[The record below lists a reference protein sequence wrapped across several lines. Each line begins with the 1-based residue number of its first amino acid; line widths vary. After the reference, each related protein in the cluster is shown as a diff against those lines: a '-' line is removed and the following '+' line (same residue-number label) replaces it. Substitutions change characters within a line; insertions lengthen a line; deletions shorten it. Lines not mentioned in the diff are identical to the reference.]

1 MALQNLTTSKILIVE
16 EQALALN
23 YIRHSL
29 ERLDYHNVR
38 FAESAPIA
46 KEICQTDSFDL
57 IICSFD
63 LSKKQDGYQLYE
75 ELKAKRIIKNVTGFI
90 FVSAETSGAL
100 VHSVLE
106 LQPDDFLVKPF
117 TINDLKSRIE
127 RVLKRKRG
135 LKKILTLIDDGN
147 DSKAVKVIDVELDKN
162 ASAQAPLLL
171 RLKGDALLRLKR
183 FDEAKQFFKSALDL
197 QKFTWAKIGLI
208 EALIGNNEHVLAH
221 RMLKALLEK
230 SETRLMALDLLGHLE
245 ITLNKYDQ
253 AQEFLSQASEM
264 APRNI
269 ERQKSL
275 SRVAQMNH
283 DYERSY
289 LAQKDIA
296 TYAKNSI
303 HDSPE
308 IYLNA
313 VRAGIDFALSTD
325 QSEQITRIARQTQ
338 QYLQDLKNQFP
349 NADNQAQ
356 IDVLNARM
364 HYLKDE
370 NQKAKK
376 LIEQLED
383 EPFIRSVDSS
393 LDKAKA
399 LHELGFHHKAQ
410 ALFTQ
415 IIAHCDKHA
424 KTTDPTTVKYL
435 QQQQNERKE
444 ITMGPR
450 ELNNHAVNQFN
461 RGQIEVA
468 VEAFTQAFRIMPKN
482 ASIALNL
489 LQCLVDSCGKKGQTF
504 NSNLAGRCVKTLK
517 EAKLEPDQDNRFKT
531 MLAKLKEMGLT
542 INQE

>member
-1 MALQNLTTSKILIVE
+1 MALVNLTSSKILIVE
-16 EQALALN
+16 EQPLALN
-23 YIRHSL
+23 YIKHSL
-29 ERLDYHNVR
+29 ERLDYQNVR

-46 KEICQTDSFDL
+46 KEICQVETFDL

-75 ELKAKRIIKNVTGFI
+75 ELKAKRLVRNITGFI

-117 TINDLKSRIE
+117 TINELKARIE
-127 RVLKRKRG
+127 RVLKRKRA
-135 LKKILTLIDDGN
+135 LKKVLTLIDDGN
-147 DSKAVKVIDVELDKN
+147 DSKALKFINSELDKN
-162 ASAQAPLLL
+162 DQAHTPLLL
-171 RLKGDALLRLKR
+171 RLKGDALIRLKQYE
-183 FDEAKQFFKSALDL
+183 EAKQFFKSALEL

-208 EALIGNNEHVLAH
+208 EALIANNEHVLAH
-221 RMLKALLEK
+221 RMLKTLLEK
-230 SETRLMALDLLGHLE
+230 SETRLVALDLLGQLE
-245 ITLNKYDQ
+245 IRLNQFEQ
-253 AQEFLSQASEM
+253 AQEFLSQASEI

-269 ERQKSL
+269 SRQKSL
-275 SRVAQMNH
+275 SRVAQINH

-289 LAQKDIA
+289 IAHKDIA

-308 IYLNA
+308 VYLNV

-325 QSEQITRIARQTQ
+325 QSEQITRITRQTQ
-338 QYLQDLKNQFP
+338 QYLQDLKHQFP
-349 NADNQAQ
+349 HADNQAQ
-356 IDVLNARM
+356 IDVLNARL
-364 HYLKDE
+364 HYLRDE
-370 NQKAKK
+370 NQKAKR
-376 LIEQLED
+376 LMEQLED
-383 EPFIRSVDSS
+383 EKFIRSIDGA

-410 ALFTQ
+410 ALFNQ
-415 IIAHCDKHA
+415 IIDHCEKHN
-424 KTTDPTTVKYL
+424 KDDDDVMLHYIH
-435 QQQQNERKE
+435 QQQSERKD

-468 VEAFTQAFRIMPKN
+468 LEAFSQAFRIMPKN

-489 LQCLVDSCGKKGQTF
+489 LQCLLDSSSRKGQTF

-517 EAKLEPDQDNRFKT
+517 EAKLEPEQESRFELI
-531 MLAKLKEMGLT
+531 MEKLKEMGLSL
-542 INQE
+542 N

>member
-1 MALQNLTTSKILIVE
+1 MPPINLTNSKILIVE
-16 EQALALN
+16 EQPLALN
-23 YIRHSL
+23 YIKQSL
-29 ERLDYHNVR
+29 ERLDYQNVK
-38 FAESAPIA
+38 FADSAPLA
-46 KEICQTDSFDL
+46 KEMCVAETFDL

-75 ELKAKRIIKNVTGFI
+75 ELKAKRLVRGVTGFI

-127 RVLKRKRG
+127 RVLKRKRV
-135 LKKILTLIDDGN
+135 LRKILTLIDDEN
-147 DSKAVKVIDVELDKN
+147 DSKALRFINGELDKEG
-162 ASAQAPLLL
+162 QALTPLLL
-171 RLKGDALLRLKR
+171 RLKGDVLLRLKQ
-183 FDEAKQFFKSALDL
+183 FEEAKQFFKSALDL

-208 EALIGNNEHVLAH
+208 EALIANNEHVLAH
-221 RMLKALLEK
+221 RMLKTLLEK
-230 SETRLMALDLLGHLE
+230 SETRLIALDLLGRLE
-245 ITLNKYDQ
+245 MQLNQ
-253 AQEFLSQASEM
+253 FESAQEFLSQASDM

-275 SRVAQMNH
+275 SRVAQINH

-296 TYAKNSI
+296 TFAKNSI
-303 HDSPE
+303 HDNPE

-325 QSEQITRIARQTQ
+325 QTEQITRITRQTQ
-338 QYLQDLKNQFP
+338 QYLQDLKKQFP
-349 NADNQAQ
+349 HANNQAQ

-370 NQKAKK
+370 NQKARR
-376 LIEQLED
+376 LMEQLAD
-383 EPFIRSVDSS
+383 EPVIRSIDAS

-399 LHELGFHHKAQ
+399 YHELGFTHKAQ
-410 ALFTQ
+410 ALFGQ
-415 IIAHCDKHA
+415 IITHCERHA
-424 KTTDPTTVKYL
+424 KNEDPTTLHYL
-435 QQQQNERKE
+435 QQQQAERKE

-461 RGQIEVA
+461 RGQVEVA
-468 VEAFTQAFRIMPKN
+468 LEAFTQAFRIMPKN

-489 LQCLVDSCGKKGQTF
+489 LQCLLDSSKKGQTF
-504 NSNLAGRCVKTLK
+504 NSNLAGRCVTMLRDT
-517 EAKLEPDQDNRFKT
+517 KLEPDQQLRFESI
-531 MLAKLKEMGLT
+531 LDKLKEMKLS
-542 INQE
+542 IN

>member
-1 MALQNLTTSKILIVE
+1 MALQNLTTSKILIIE

-46 KEICQTDSFDL
+46 KEICQTDTFDL

-117 TINDLKSRIE
+117 TINELKTRIE
-127 RVLKRKRG
+127 RVLKRKRA
-135 LKKILTLIDDGN
+135 LKKVLTLIDDGN
-147 DSKAVKVIDVELDKN
+147 DSKAIKVIDAEIDQGEH
-162 ASAQAPLLL
+162 AHTPLLL
-171 RLKGDALLRLKR
+171 RLKGDTLLRLKR
-183 FDEAKQFFKSALDL
+183 FEDAKQFFKSALDL

-230 SETRLMALDLLGHLE
+230 GETRLMALDLLGQLE
-245 ITLNKYDQ
+245 ITLNKFEQ

-269 ERQKSL
+269 ARQKSL
-275 SRVAQMNH
+275 SRIAQINH

-325 QSEQITRIARQTQ
+325 HTEQITRITRQTQ
-338 QYLQDLKNQFP
+338 QYLQDLKHQFP
-349 NADNQAQ
+349 DSDNQAQ
-356 IDVLNARM
+356 IDVLSARM
-364 HYLKDE
+364 HYLRDE
-370 NQKAKK
+370 NQKARK
-376 LIEQLED
+376 LMEQLED
-383 EPFIRSVDSS
+383 EPFIRSIDGS

-399 LHELGFHHKAQ
+399 FHELGFHHKAQ

-415 IIAHCDKHA
+415 IIAHCEKHG
-424 KTTDPTTVKYL
+424 KNTDPTTVKYL
-435 QQQQNERKE
+435 QQQQNERKD

-450 ELNNHAVNQFN
+450 ELNNHAVHQFK
-461 RGQIEVA
+461 RGEIEVA
-468 VEAFTQAFRIMPKN
+468 LEAFTQAFRIMPKN
-482 ASIALNL
+482 VSIALNL

-504 NSNLAGRCVKTLK
+504 NSNLAGRCVNLLKSTKLDHEQDTRLKTI
-517 EAKLEPDQDNRFKT
+517 LE
-531 MLAKLKEMGLT
+531 KLKEMGLSV
-542 INQE
+542 NL